1 MGVFKSHSRFSRT
14 LGGKIRFSGKI
25 STVKCFENNPLV
37 RKTLEEDGHGRVL
50 VVDGGGSLRC
60 ALLGDNIAEMAY
72 KNGWDGIIIH
82 GCIRDSE
89 DIGCNFE
96 PGNYVYADKDGILV
110 SKEELKAN

>member
-1 MGVFKSHSRFSRT
+1 MVCRD

-72 KNGWDGIIIH
+72 KNGWDVRYDTCDFVRKQVIPTSIVN
-82 GCIRDSE
+82 CRALSFMVASE
-89 DIGCNFE
+89 IPRTLEKC
-96 PGNYVYADKDGILV
+96 LWV
-110 SKEELKAN
+110 SKH